1 MRRTVIGIHG
11 LGNKA
16 PKKVLRSW
24 WKISIQEG
32 FKHYGFPPRNFR
44 FHMVYWAGLLHTE
57 PLDARERDRS
67 SGRYIPSPYHPIDA
81 PINKKPS
88 RFRKRFLDELERLLD
103 AVVFTDK
110 SFINFEII
118 ADRIIQRLFSD
129 LEVYYYKRC
138 LDRNGNSRP
147 AKEVIRDELA
157 EALRKNRRR
166 KILLIAHSMG
176 SIIAYDVLCR
186 ADSGIRVDTF
196 VTIGSP
202 LGWPFIMKKHGKEHP
217 GSGRARS
224 LPKTPEA
231 IQKAWYNLSDLD
243 DSVAL
248 NYDIAGDYGKNSR
261 GIRPEDS
268 IIYNTY
274 LHRGKRDTHSSVG
287 YLRTPE
293 MSRIIQDF
301 LGKPRFEVL
310 RETLRRLTQSFPRLR
325 VSL

>member
-157 EALRKNRRR
+157 ETLRKNRRR

-224 LPKTPEA
+224 LPRNSARGQHHLQHLPSQGQEGHPQFRGVSQDTGNVPDYSGLPGETQVRSAQRDFEA
-231 IQKAWYNLSDLD
+231 AHTIVPTASGLF
-243 DSVAL
+243 
-248 NYDIAGDYGKNSR
+248 
-261 GIRPEDS
+261 
-268 IIYNTY
+268 
-274 LHRGKRDTHSSVG
+274 
-287 YLRTPE
+287 
-293 MSRIIQDF
+293 M
-301 LGKPRFEVL
+301 KPIFR
-310 RETLRRLTQSFPRLR
+310 
-325 VSL
+325 